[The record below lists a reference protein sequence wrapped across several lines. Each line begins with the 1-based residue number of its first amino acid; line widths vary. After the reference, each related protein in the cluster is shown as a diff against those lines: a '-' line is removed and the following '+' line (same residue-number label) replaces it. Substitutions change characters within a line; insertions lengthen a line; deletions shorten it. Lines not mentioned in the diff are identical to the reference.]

1 MIVMRAEKRHA
12 SGAETVYAVAFEARH
27 DCVVGG
33 VSRRLP
39 ELRIVH
45 WCVPGRAVFQ
55 VSGPEDQLD
64 AFAAWAE
71 GHTRVRHRSVSEESR
86 IYVTTSCCAMFTG
99 PSVTGAIEKAGAWDI
114 PPIVYHEGWESW
126 RVLVW
131 GEASVRKLFGTL
143 RKSAELQILSL
154 RPIEDLE
161 MEKTMLVPASDLFAG
176 LTDRQILALNLG
188 LERGHYA
195 LPSRANVVKLAH
207 EAGVAPSTFCE
218 HLRKAEARVLLNL
231 QPHLRAFSLRRQG
244 EPRVPSLRQLERARP
259 LRALAL
265 AR

>member
-1 MIVMRAEKRHA
+1 MSMPSQNRAAGGSEQ
-12 SGAETVYAVAFEARH
+12 VYAVTFEARH
-27 DCVVGG
+27 DCIVGQL
-33 VSRRLP
+33 SRRLP
-39 ELRIVH
+39 DLRIVH
-45 WCVPGRAVFQ
+45 WCIPSRAVFQ
-55 VSGPEDQLD
+55 VSGPHAQLD
-64 AFAAWAE
+64 GFEAWVEAR
-71 GHTRVRHRSVSEESR
+71 TRVLHRSVSPESR
-86 IYVTTSCCAMFTG
+86 IYVTSRCCAMFSGT
-99 PSVTGAIEKAGAWDI
+99 SVTAAIEKAGAWDI

-131 GEASVRKLFGTL
+131 GQPSVRTLFGTL
-143 RKSAELQILSL
+143 RRSAELRILSL
-154 RPIEDLE
+154 RPIEALE

-188 LERGHYA
+188 LERGHYS
-195 LPSRANVVKLAH
+195 LPSRANVEKLAQ

-244 EPRVPSLRQLERARP
+244 EPRIPSIQQLERTRP
-259 LRALAL
+259 VRALA